1 VEMQVRRQV
10 SSEEVGANRVLPKAL
25 QNSPYAATLAPGL
38 HKKIARGKSSDKIA
52 NGVNG
57 GVSRGN
63 GSGSGSGSIS
73 GSISGSGSGYARRV
87 RGERPSAAAGSGS
100 GTGGESH
107 SHTHLHAHSSSSS
120 SSGVPTDLFA
130 PSLNQREV
138 IFE

>member
-1 VEMQVRRQV
+1 MRRQV

-63 GSGSGSGSIS
+63 GSISGSGS